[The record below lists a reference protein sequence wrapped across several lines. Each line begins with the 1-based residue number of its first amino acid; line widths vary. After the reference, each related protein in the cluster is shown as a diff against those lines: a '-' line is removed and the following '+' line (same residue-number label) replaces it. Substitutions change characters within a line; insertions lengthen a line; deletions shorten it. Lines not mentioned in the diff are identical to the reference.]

1 MTPKKPASRA
11 KTAASRKP
19 AAKPAVKAVAKAA
32 PKPAPKAAA
41 ARKPARA
48 VASAVN
54 TATAVL
60 RPGRLVGKVAIV
72 TGAAGGIG
80 QVIARRYLEEGAK
93 VVLTGRNRDKL
104 DALRDTL
111 LAATGASAAD
121 AMTLAFD
128 AADPGQARFGVE
140 AVVREFGRIDIL
152 VNNAGS
158 AGPKQPI
165 IEQPLTREELEAQRA
180 AGSADTE
187 TVRDAA
193 GNLLGLAWN
202 MVRAAAPHLG
212 RGSSVIN
219 VSTIFSRTK
228 YYGRSAYVM
237 PKAALNALSKH
248 LALQLGAKGIRV
260 NAVYPGPIEGPR
272 IRNVFSAMDTVR
284 NTPQGTTAN
293 DFLSV
298 MALSRRDEA
307 SGEDYTFP
315 TIDDVANSIVFLGS
329 DESRAFSAQ
338 GFEVTNGMQVPHES
352 RSTWA
357 SRPELRTVDG
367 TGSTVLVAAGDQ
379 VADALAIARAQA
391 GCGARVILGLGSEE
405 SVEAARAALRGDDTD
420 RRIRPELFDRRRPET
435 LAQAVEAI
443 TRGDQLHGAVVLPA
457 FGTWRFHTP
466 LAEASDADVDAFLG
480 AELTGA
486 LAVARALSR
495 LWLTRSQAGDR
506 LRVMFMSNGS
516 DGAGNVYADILRAGV
531 EQLLRVWR
539 DESEVQW
546 RAGKRPTPAW
556 SNQIVRWGNEEDH
569 SLAFAANQA
578 ARMLFT
584 KRRVPQV
591 NLYVPATL
599 VDATGS
605 ARPHFGWMESL
616 MGLHLGKCVLVTGGS
631 AGIGGQLARL
641 LAVSGARVMLA
652 ARRAGPLEE
661 LRAEIVRELEEI
673 GYNRPQD
680 RVRLLADIDVADEAA
695 LAKSVAATLEAFG
708 RIDYLINNAGIAG
721 AEQMAVD
728 ILPDDWRNTL
738 NANLTSNYS
747 LIEKVV
753 PLMKRQ
759 GSGYI
764 LNVSSYFGGEKYIAV
779 PYPNRSDYAV
789 SKAGQRALVENLARF
804 VGPEIQINAIAPG
817 PVEGQRLKGKDGKA
831 GLFDR
836 RAKLIL
842 ENKRLNQ
849 VHDAVL
855 RTLAAGGT
863 VDEALAALEPN
874 DVGLLQAEGV
884 PAPLREAAA
893 RIRGAVHHLEEATHS
908 SLKSVLTRAMA
919 MRLVAR
925 LRNGCLLLDPAAQA
939 RAEEWVQRLPAPPE
953 PFVDPARI
961 DEEAGRIRD
970 GVLGMLHLNRMP
982 TELDVALA
990 TVFFMAD
997 RAISGE
1003 TFEPSGGLQQER
1015 TITERELFGRAK
1027 PERVRRMEGETVWLI
1042 GEHMTEPLAAVSKLF
1057 LAEGH
1062 VGSIVVMTRSAEAGA
1077 RLKSSLGRALG
1088 HDRVSYLTIEDD
1100 ALEPRMDEAYALGG
1114 PPAAVISTP
1123 FAPIPQALFGVAG
1136 KDHLDAAGFAALVE
1150 TNLTHHFRVARK
1162 VSLFKGARLI
1172 LVSPDVPVGGTLA
1185 QFAMANFVKTTLHA
1199 FTATLGVEN
1208 ERLPTGVPVN
1218 QVNLTR
1224 RMRSEEPRDA
1234 AEQAEEYQRFAHA
1247 VLLAAA
1253 PIVEAQES
1261 RYRARIYRGLA
1272 ITV

>member
-11 KTAASRKP
+11 KPAAPKKSAAKKP
-19 AAKPAVKAVAKAA
+19 AAK
-32 PKPAPKAAA
+32 KP
-41 ARKPARA
+41 
-48 VASAVN
+48 V
-54 TATAVL
+54 AVL
-60 RPGRLVGKVAIV
+60 RPGRLIGKVAIV

-104 DALRDTL
+104 EALRDTL
-111 LAATGASAAD
+111 LAATGAPAGN
-121 AMTLAFD
+121 AMTIAFD
-128 AADPGQARFGVE
+128 AADPGQARFGVD
-140 AVVREFGRIDIL
+140 AVIRGYGRIDIL

-165 IEQPLTREELEAQRA
+165 FEQPLTREELDAQRA

-237 PKAALNALSKH
+237 PKAALNALSKQ

-260 NAVYPGPIEGPR
+260 NTVYPGPIEGPR
-272 IRNVFSAMDTVR
+272 IRNVFSAMDKVR
-284 NTPQGTTAN
+284 NTPQGTTTN

-391 GCGARVILGLGSEE
+391 GCGAQVILGLGSEE
-405 SVEAARAALRGDDTD
+405 SVEAARAGLRDVEVDA
-420 RRIRPELFDRRRPET
+420 RIRPELFDRRRPET
-435 LAQAVEAI
+435 LAQALQTI
-443 TRGDQLHGAVVLPA
+443 TKDQPLHGAIVLPA
-457 FGTWRFHTP
+457 FGTWRFHAP

-480 AELTGA
+480 AELTGG
-486 LAVARALSR
+486 LAIARALSR
-495 LWLTRSQAGDR
+495 LWRERSKPDSW

-516 DGAGNVYADILRAGV
+516 DGAGNVYADILRAGL
-531 EQLLRVWR
+531 EQLIRVWR

-546 RAGKRPTPAW
+546 RAGVRPVATW
-556 SNQIVRWGNEEDH
+556 SNQVVRWSNEEDH
-569 SLAFAANQA
+569 SLAFAANQG
-578 ARMLFT
+578 ARLLFT

-605 ARPHFGWMESL
+605 ARPDFGWIESL

-652 ARRAGPLEE
+652 ARREGPLKE
-661 LRAEIVRELEEI
+661 LRDEIVRELEEI
-673 GYNRPQD
+673 GYNRAKE

-708 RIDYLINNAGIAG
+708 RIDYLINNAGVAG

-728 ILPDDWRNTL
+728 ILPEDWRNTL

-831 GLFDR
+831 GLFNR

-849 VHDAVL
+849 VHGALL
-855 RTLAAGGT
+855 RAFAAGVT
-863 VDEALAALEPN
+863 VDEALSALAAN
-874 DVGLLQAEGV
+874 DVGLLAAEGV
-884 PAPLREAAA
+884 PTPLREVSA
-893 RIRGAVHHLEEATHS
+893 RIKGEVHAKEEATHS
-908 SLKSVLTRAMA
+908 SLHFVLTRTMA
-919 MRLVAR
+919 VRLVAR
-925 LRNGCLLLDPAAQA
+925 LRNGCLLPDAALRDRAEQWAQA
-939 RAEEWVQRLPAPPE
+939 LPEPPE

-961 DEEAGRIRD
+961 SEESNRIRD
-970 GVLGMLHLNRMP
+970 GVIGMLHLNRMP
-982 TELDVALA
+982 TETDVALA

-1027 PERVRRMEGETVWLI
+1027 PERVRRMEGETVWMI

-1088 HDRVSYLTIEDD
+1088 HDRVSYLTIDDD
-1100 ALEPRMDEAYALGG
+1100 ALEARMDEAYALGG

-1123 FAPIPQALFGVAG
+1123 LAPIPQALFGVAG
-1136 KDHLDAAGFAALVE
+1136 KDHLDAAGFAGLVE

-1162 VSLFKGARLI
+1162 VSLFQGARLI
-1172 LVSPDVPVGGTLA
+1172 LVSPDVPVGGTLP

-1208 ERLPTGVPVN
+1208 ERLPTSVPVN

>member
-1 MTPKKPASRA
+1 LR
-11 KTAASRKP
+11 R
-19 AAKPAVKAVAKAA
+19 
-32 PKPAPKAAA
+32 
-41 ARKPARA
+41 PARA
-48 VASAVN
+48 VAA
-54 TATAVL
+54 AIAAA
-60 RPGRLVGKVAIV
+60 RPGRLAGKVAIV

-80 QVIARRYLEEGAK
+80 QVIVRRYLEEGAT
-93 VVLTGRNRDKL
+93 VVLTGRNAAKLEAARD
-104 DALRDTL
+104 AL
-111 LAATGASAAD
+111 LAATGAPAAN
-121 AMTLAFD
+121 AMVLAFD
-128 AADPGQARFGVE
+128 AADPGQARFAVE
-140 AVVREFGRIDIL
+140 AVLRAHGRIDIL

-158 AGPKQPI
+158 AGPKQAI
-165 IEQPLTREELEAQRA
+165 IEQPLTREELDAQRA

-193 GNLLGLAWN
+193 GNLLGLSWN

-237 PKAALNALSKH
+237 PKAALNALSKQ

-260 NAVYPGPIEGPR
+260 NTVYPGPIEGPR

-298 MALSRRDEA
+298 MALSRRDDA
-307 SGEDYTFP
+307 TGEDYTFP

-391 GCGARVILGLGSEE
+391 GCGAKVILGLGSEE
-405 SVEAARAALRGDDTD
+405 AVEAARAGLRESEADA
-420 RRIRPELFDRRRPET
+420 RIRPELFDRRRPET
-435 LAQAVEAI
+435 LAQALETI
-443 TRGDQLHGAVVLPA
+443 TRGDHLHGAVVLPA
-457 FGTWRFHTP
+457 FGTWRFNAP

-495 LWLTRSQAGDR
+495 LWLTRSQSGDR

-661 LRAEIVRELEEI
+661 LRDEIVRELEEI
-673 GYNRPQD
+673 GYNRPQE

-695 LAKSVAATLEAFG
+695 LAKSVAATLQAFG
-708 RIDYLINNAGIAG
+708 RIDYLINNAGVAG

-728 ILPDDWRNTL
+728 ILPEDWRNTL

-855 RTLAAGGT
+855 RTLAAGGSL
-863 VDEALAALEPN
+863 DEVFAALEPN

-893 RIRGAVHHLEEATHS
+893 RIRGAAHHLEEATHS
-908 SLKSVLTRAMA
+908 SLRSVLTRPMA

-939 RAEEWVQRLPAPPE
+939 RAEEWVGRLPAPAE

-970 GVLGMLHLNRMP
+970 GVLGMLHLHRMP

-1042 GEHMTEPLAAVSKLF
+1042 GEHMTEPLAAVARLF

-1062 VGSIVVMTRSAEAGA
+1062 VGSIVALTRTAEAGE
-1077 RLKSSLGRALG
+1077 RLRASLGRALG
-1088 HDRVSYLTIEDD
+1088 HDRVSYLTVGDD
-1100 ALEPRMDEAYALGG
+1100 ALEASMDQAYAQGG
-1114 PPAAVISTP
+1114 APAAVISTP

-1136 KDHLDAAGFAALVE
+1136 KDHLDAAGFAGLVE
-1150 TNLTHHFRVARK
+1150 TNLTHHYRVARK

>member
-11 KTAASRKP
+11 KTAASGKP
-19 AAKPAVKAVAKAA
+19 AAKPAVKAVAKAP
-32 PKPAPKAAA
+32 PKPASKAAPKAAA

-48 VASAVN
+48 VASAVK

-111 LAATGASAAD
+111 LAATGAPAAN

-260 NAVYPGPIEGPR
+260 NTVYPGPIEGPR

-405 SVEAARAALRGDDTD
+405 SVEAARAALRDDDTD

-443 TRGDQLHGAVVLPA
+443 TRGDLLHGAVVLPA

-495 LWLTRSQAGDR
+495 LWLTRSQPGDR

-516 DGAGNVYADILRAGV
+516 DGTGNVYADILRAGV

-539 DESEVQW
+539 ATAPRSR
-546 RAGKRPTPAW
+546 RAR
-556 SNQIVRWGNEEDH
+556 R
-569 SLAFAANQA
+569 AA
-578 ARMLFT
+578 
-584 KRRVPQV
+584 
-591 NLYVPATL
+591 
-599 VDATGS
+599 
-605 ARPHFGWMESL
+605 
-616 MGLHLGKCVLVTGGS
+616 
-631 AGIGGQLARL
+631 
-641 LAVSGARVMLA
+641 A
-652 ARRAGPLEE
+652 ARRRPGPT
-661 LRAEIVRELEEI
+661 R
-673 GYNRPQD
+673 
-680 RVRLLADIDVADEAA
+680 
-695 LAKSVAATLEAFG
+695 SC
-708 RIDYLINNAGIAG
+708 AG
-721 AEQMAVD
+721 ATRRTTA
-728 ILPDDWRNTL
+728 
-738 NANLTSNYS
+738 S
-747 LIEKVV
+747 
-753 PLMKRQ
+753 
-759 GSGYI
+759 
-764 LNVSSYFGGEKYIAV
+764 
-779 PYPNRSDYAV
+779 RSPPT
-789 SKAGQRALVENLARF
+789 R
-804 VGPEIQINAIAPG
+804 
-817 PVEGQRLKGKDGKA
+817 
-831 GLFDR
+831 R
-836 RAKLIL
+836 RACCSPS
-842 ENKRLNQ
+842 
-849 VHDAVL
+849 DA
-855 RTLAAGGT
+855 
-863 VDEALAALEPN
+863 
-874 DVGLLQAEGV
+874 
-884 PAPLREAAA
+884 
-893 RIRGAVHHLEEATHS
+893 
-908 SLKSVLTRAMA
+908 
-919 MRLVAR
+919 
-925 LRNGCLLLDPAAQA
+925 C
-939 RAEEWVQRLPAPPE
+939 
-953 PFVDPARI
+953 
-961 DEEAGRIRD
+961 
-970 GVLGMLHLNRMP
+970 
-982 TELDVALA
+982 
-990 TVFFMAD
+990 
-997 RAISGE
+997 
-1003 TFEPSGGLQQER
+1003 
-1015 TITERELFGRAK
+1015 
-1027 PERVRRMEGETVWLI
+1027 RR
-1042 GEHMTEPLAAVSKLF
+1042 
-1057 LAEGH
+1057 
-1062 VGSIVVMTRSAEAGA
+1062 
-1077 RLKSSLGRALG
+1077 
-1088 HDRVSYLTIEDD
+1088 
-1100 ALEPRMDEAYALGG
+1100 
-1114 PPAAVISTP
+1114 
-1123 FAPIPQALFGVAG
+1123 
-1136 KDHLDAAGFAALVE
+1136 
-1150 TNLTHHFRVARK
+1150 
-1162 VSLFKGARLI
+1162 
-1172 LVSPDVPVGGTLA
+1172 
-1185 QFAMANFVKTTLHA
+1185 
-1199 FTATLGVEN
+1199 
-1208 ERLPTGVPVN
+1208 
-1218 QVNLTR
+1218 
-1224 RMRSEEPRDA
+1224 
-1234 AEQAEEYQRFAHA
+1234 
-1247 VLLAAA
+1247 
-1253 PIVEAQES
+1253 
-1261 RYRARIYRGLA
+1261 
-1272 ITV
+1272 

>member
-11 KTAASRKP
+11 KP
-19 AAKPAVKAVAKAA
+19 AAPKKSAATKSAVKKAA
-32 PKPAPKAAA
+32 PKAVAPK
-41 ARKPARA
+41 K
-48 VASAVN
+48 VASKKVAPKKAAPRTAV
-54 TATAVL
+54 AVL
-60 RPGRLVGKVAIV
+60 RPGRLIGKVAIV

-104 DALRDTL
+104 EALRDTL
-111 LAATGASAAD
+111 LAATGAPAGN
-121 AMTLAFD
+121 AMTIAFD
-128 AADPGQARFGVE
+128 AADPGQARFGVD
-140 AVVREFGRIDIL
+140 AVIREYGRIDIL

-165 IEQPLTREELEAQRA
+165 FEQPLTRDELDAQRA

-237 PKAALNALSKH
+237 PKAALNALSKQ

-260 NAVYPGPIEGPR
+260 NTVYPGPIEGPR
-272 IRNVFSAMDTVR
+272 IRNVFSAMDKVR
-284 NTPQGTTAN
+284 NTPQGTTTN

-391 GCGARVILGLGSEE
+391 GCGAQVILGLGSEE
-405 SVEAARAALRGDDTD
+405 SVEAARAGLRDVEVDA
-420 RRIRPELFDRRRPET
+420 RIRPELFDRQRPET
-435 LAQAVEAI
+435 LAQALQTI
-443 TRGDQLHGAVVLPA
+443 TKDQPLHGAIVLPA
-457 FGTWRFHTP
+457 FGTWRFHAP

-480 AELTGA
+480 AELTGG
-486 LAVARALSR
+486 LAIARALSR
-495 LWLTRSQAGDR
+495 LWRERSKPDSW

-516 DGAGNVYADILRAGV
+516 DGAGNVYADILRAGL
-531 EQLLRVWR
+531 EQLIRVWR

-546 RAGKRPTPAW
+546 RAGVRPVATW
-556 SNQIVRWGNEEDH
+556 SNQVVRWSNEEDH
-569 SLAFAANQA
+569 SLAFAANQG
-578 ARMLFT
+578 ARLLFT

-605 ARPHFGWMESL
+605 ARPDFGWIESL

-652 ARRAGPLEE
+652 ARREGPLKE
-661 LRAEIVRELEEI
+661 LRDEIVRELEEI
-673 GYNRPQD
+673 GYNRAKE

-708 RIDYLINNAGIAG
+708 RIDYLINNAGVAG

-728 ILPDDWRNTL
+728 ILPEDWRNTL

-831 GLFDR
+831 GLFNR

-849 VHDAVL
+849 VHGALL
-855 RTLAAGGT
+855 RAFAAGVT
-863 VDEALAALEPN
+863 VDEALAALAAN
-874 DVGLLQAEGV
+874 DVGLLAAEGV
-884 PAPLREAAA
+884 PTPLREVSA
-893 RIRGAVHHLEEATHS
+893 RIKGEVHAKEEATHS
-908 SLKSVLTRAMA
+908 SLHFVLTRTMA
-919 MRLVAR
+919 VRLVAR
-925 LRNGCLLLDPAAQA
+925 LRNGCLLPDAALRDRAEQWAQA
-939 RAEEWVQRLPAPPE
+939 LPEPPE

-961 DEEAGRIRD
+961 TEESNRIRD
-970 GVLGMLHLNRMP
+970 GVIGMLHLNRMP
-982 TELDVALA
+982 TETDVALA

-1027 PERVRRMEGETVWLI
+1027 PERVRRMEGETVWMI

-1088 HDRVSYLTIEDD
+1088 HDRVSYLTIDDD
-1100 ALEPRMDEAYALGG
+1100 ALEARMDEAYALGG

-1123 FAPIPQALFGVAG
+1123 LAPIPQALFGVAG
-1136 KDHLDAAGFAALVE
+1136 KDHLDAAGFAGLVE

-1162 VSLFKGARLI
+1162 VSLFQGARLI
-1172 LVSPDVPVGGTLA
+1172 LVSPDVPVGGTLP

-1208 ERLPTGVPVN
+1208 ERLPTSVPVN

>member
-1 MTPKKPASRA
+1 MSPTA
-11 KTAASRKP
+11 KKP
-19 AAKPAVKAVAKAA
+19 AAK
-32 PKPAPKAAA
+32 KPAAK
-41 ARKPARA
+41 KPAA
-48 VASAVN
+48 KKPAAKK
-54 TATAVL
+54 TAAKRSIATSPVMPL
-60 RPGRLVGKVAIV
+60 RPGRLMGKVAVV

-80 QVIARRYLEEGAK
+80 QVIIRRYLEEGAK
-93 VVLTGRNRDKL
+93 VVLVGRNREKL
-104 DALRDTL
+104 EAARVAA
-111 LAATGASAAD
+111 LAATGAPQSHAFA
-121 AMTLAFD
+121 LPFD
-128 AADPGQARFGVE
+128 ASDAGQARFGIE
-140 AVVREFGRIDIL
+140 AVMREYGRIDIL

-165 IEQPLTREELEAQRA
+165 VDLPFSREELDAQRA
-180 AGSADTE
+180 AGSTDSE

-193 GNLLGLAWN
+193 GNLIGLTWN

-212 RGSSVIN
+212 RGASIIN
-219 VSTIFSRTK
+219 VSTIFSRTR
-228 YYGRSAYVM
+228 YYGRAAYVV
-237 PKAALNALSKH
+237 PKAALNALSRQ
-248 LALQLGAKGIRV
+248 LALQLGAQGIRV
-260 NAVYPGPIEGPR
+260 NTVYPGPIEGPR
-272 IRNVFSAMDTVR
+272 IRTVFGAMDTLR
-284 NTPQGTTAN
+284 KADPGTTAGE
-293 DFLSV
+293 FLSV
-298 MALSRRDEA
+298 MALARKDEA
-307 SGEDYTFP
+307 SGETHSFP
-315 TIDDVANSIVFLGS
+315 TIDDVASTIVFLGS

-338 GFEVTNGMQVPHES
+338 GFEVTNGMQVPQES
-352 RSTWA
+352 RSTWV

-379 VADALAIARAQA
+379 VADALAIARIQS
-391 GCGARVILGLGSEE
+391 GCGARVMLGLGSEE
-405 SVEAARAALRGDDTD
+405 SVGAARAGLREDDID
-420 RRIRPELFDRRRPET
+420 RRIVPVLFDRNRPDT
-435 LAQAVEAI
+435 LVPALVDIAEDH
-443 TRGDQLHGAVVLPA
+443 GLHGAIVLPA
-457 FGTWRFHTP
+457 FGTWRFQTP
-466 LAEASDADVDAFLG
+466 LAEASDADLDAFLG
-480 AELTGA
+480 GELTGA
-486 LAVARALSR
+486 IAISRELSR
-495 LWLTRSQAGDR
+495 FWRQRSVKGAQ
-506 LRVMFMSNGS
+506 LRVLFMSNGS
-516 DGAGNVYADILRAGV
+516 DSSGNTYAEILRAGL
-531 EQLLRVWR
+531 EQLVRVWR
-539 DESEVQW
+539 DESESQW
-546 RAGKRPTPAW
+546 RAGDRPAATW
-556 SNQIVRWGNEEDH
+556 SNQILRWSNSEDH
-569 SLAFAANQA
+569 GLTFAASQA
-578 ARMLFT
+578 ARLLFT

-591 NLYVPATL
+591 SLYMPATL

-605 ARPHFGWMESL
+605 TRPNFGWIESL

-641 LAVSGARVMLA
+641 LAVAGARVMLA
-652 ARRAGPLEE
+652 ARRAGPLHE
-661 LRAEIVRELEEI
+661 LRDGIVRELEEI

-695 LAKSVAATLEAFG
+695 LGKAVAETLKAFG
-708 RIDYLINNAGIAG
+708 RIDYLINNAGVAG

-728 ILPDDWRNTL
+728 IQPSDWRNTL

-842 ENKRLNQ
+842 ENKRLNL

-855 RTLAAGGT
+855 RTLAEGGLL
-863 VDEALAALEPN
+863 DDALAALEPN
-874 DVGLLQAEGV
+874 DVGLLQAPEV
-884 PAPLREAAA
+884 PAPLRAAGV

-908 SLKSVLTRAMA
+908 SLKHVLTRPMA
-919 MRLVAR
+919 MRLIAR
-925 LRNGCLLLDPAAQA
+925 LRNGCVLLDPEARA
-939 RAEEWVQRLPAPPE
+939 RAEAWVMRLPEPAE
-953 PFVDPARI
+953 PFVDLARI

-970 GVLGMLHLNRMP
+970 GVLGMLHLHRMP
-982 TELDVALA
+982 TEIDVALA

-1042 GEHMTEPLAAVSKLF
+1042 GEHMVEPLAAVARLF

-1062 VGSIVVMTRSAEAGA
+1062 VGSIVALTRTVDAGERIRA
-1077 RLKSSLGRALG
+1077 LLGRALG
-1088 HDRVSYLTIEDD
+1088 HDRVSYRTVGDD
-1100 ALEPRMDEAYALGG
+1100 GLEASMDEAYAEGG
-1114 PPAAVISTP
+1114 APAAVISTP
-1123 FAPIPQALFGVAG
+1123 FAPIPHALFGVAG
-1136 KDHLDAAGFAALVE
+1136 KDHLDAAGFAELVE

-1172 LVSPDVPVGGTLA
+1172 LVSPDVPVGGTLP